1 MRIATISVHGCP
13 CIQPGGID
21 AGGMNVY
28 VDQVSERLAK
38 LGHSVHVYSRSH
50 QGMESSGDR
59 RRYSLIHVPV
69 GDPDMPKS
77 QLPDVLPQFV
87 KAVAE
92 DVSRNEGGYDILT
105 SHYWLSGVVGCELA
119 QIWETS
125 HVTSFHTLASI
136 KKLVRSEEDEPEIRF
151 INEERVA
158 LNADVVVAWT
168 QEEAEHI
175 GIEFGLP
182 KTKTAVVPPGVDT
195 DFFSPTHKSTTSR
208 NRSRILYVGRL
219 DALKGV
225 DLLIEGFSALISS
238 GMDAELQIVGGGTA
252 DEFRRVLGRISELR
266 LTDRVKLPGVLP
278 QSALP
283 KIYSEADCI
292 IAPSFH
298 ETFGLAVLEAASCGT
313 PAVAADVGG
322 LRSIVVNGKSGF
334 LIRNRDPK
342 LYAEAIEK
350 IISSE
355 KLHESMSKAAREHAE
370 NMSWDSTVKG
380 LIDVYNRIVK
390 NKYNVSSRGNS
401 DNARLE
407 RHYA

>member
-28 VDQVSERLAK
+28 VDQVSERLAR
-38 LGHSVHVYSRSH
+38 LGNSVHVYSRSH
-50 QGMESSGDR
+50 QGMECGDDR
-59 RRYSLIHVPV
+59 RGYNLIHVPV
-69 GDPDMPKS
+69 GEADMPKGE
-77 QLPDVLPQFV
+77 LPDILHQF
-87 KAVAE
+87 AETVAQ
-92 DVSRNEGGYDILT
+92 DVSQKGSSYDILT
-105 SHYWLSGVVGCELA
+105 SHYWLSGVAGCELA
-119 QIWETS
+119 RIWETP

-136 KKLVRSEEDEPEIRF
+136 KKRVRPEEEEPEVRF
-151 INEERVA
+151 INEQSVA

-168 QEEAEHI
+168 QEEVEHI
-175 GIEFGLP
+175 SAEFGLP
-182 KTKTAVVPPGVDT
+182 KANAAVIPPGVDT
-195 DFFSPTHKSTTSR
+195 DFFSPAHKSTTSQDR
-208 NRSRILYVGRL
+208 TRILYVGRL

-225 DLLIEGFSALISS
+225 DLLIEVLASLVSH
-238 GMDAELQIVGGGTA
+238 GMNAELQIVGGGSA

-292 IAPSFH
+292 VAPSFH

-334 LIRNRDPK
+334 LIRQRDPK
-342 LYAEAIEK
+342 LYAEAILK
-350 IISSE
+350 IIASE
-355 KLHESMSKAAREHAE
+355 KLYKSMSKTAREHAE
-370 NMSWDSTVKG
+370 NMSWDSAVKG
-380 LIDVYNRIVK
+380 LIDVYNRILK
-390 NKYNVSSRGNS
+390 TTDSHTATQTPPGQTIF
-401 DNARLE
+401 
-407 RHYA
+407 